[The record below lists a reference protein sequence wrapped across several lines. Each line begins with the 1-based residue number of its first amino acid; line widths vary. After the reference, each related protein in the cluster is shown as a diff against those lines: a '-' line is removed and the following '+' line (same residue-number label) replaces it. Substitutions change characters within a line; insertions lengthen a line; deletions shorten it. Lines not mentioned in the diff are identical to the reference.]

1 MNPLNSKTNV
11 LLLLTERISIFFSG
25 PLLAIVVISIT
36 GQILRM
42 LSPKFGSLVAMEQ
55 DRKAYLRHI
64 HSRVITNAE
73 EIAFYGGHKVMLIQI
88 IIIAVTLIKSSTIQ
102 CSAIFTYYLSTARQL
117 WFSITGLFPC
127 YHSTWI
133 ITCMLFNALII
144 RDNIIEISI

>member
-1 MNPLNSKTNV
+1 MKYLNV
-11 LLLLTERISIFFSG
+11 LSLPIKRIFLSISG

-73 EIAFYGGHKVMLIQI
+73 EIAFYGGHKVIIIQI
-88 IIIAVTLIKSSTIQ
+88 IIQISMIQ
-102 CSAIFTYYLSTARQL
+102 NFAIFTSYKQL
-117 WFSITGLFPC
+117 GNRLFLHRSFLPPPKWVMNSSISSACSFK
-127 YHSTWI
+127 
-133 ITCMLFNALII
+133 
-144 RDNIIEISI
+144 NIMHIFAG